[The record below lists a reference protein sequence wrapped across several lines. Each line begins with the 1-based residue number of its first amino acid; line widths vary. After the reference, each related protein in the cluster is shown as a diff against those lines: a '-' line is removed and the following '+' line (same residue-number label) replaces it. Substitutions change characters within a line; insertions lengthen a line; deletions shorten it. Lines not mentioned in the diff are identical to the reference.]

1 MAIPFSA
8 LEPAPG
14 EAEHAVAEDFAA
26 ERPDEA
32 AGSDWAAASEDSP
45 VEAHRLAF
53 ASADVDRFEAAE
65 SAVVGPGRD
74 SYLPR

>member
-8 LEPAPG
+8 LELALG
-14 EAEHAVAEDFAA
+14 EVEHVVA
-26 ERPDEA
+26 ERPA
-32 AGSDWAAASEDSP
+32 QAVGSDWAVAFEESI

-65 SAVVGPGRD
+65 SAVVGPVRD
-74 SYLPR
+74 SNLPR